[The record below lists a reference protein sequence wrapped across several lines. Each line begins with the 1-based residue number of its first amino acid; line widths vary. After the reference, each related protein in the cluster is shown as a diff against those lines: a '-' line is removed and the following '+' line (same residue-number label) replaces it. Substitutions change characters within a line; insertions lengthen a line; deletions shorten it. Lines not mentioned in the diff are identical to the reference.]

1 MTVVIRAA
9 GSGFAPV
16 GARAL
21 GTLMGMVSASIA
33 APARADEISRSLSDI
48 ASIASSAMSDQ
59 HDFGMVAVTISVL
72 LFATLCAIALVRARA
87 NAAAKLALRQR
98 ENAALRNEL
107 DRARAL
113 LAVDRQIFVTWH
125 SDDAAPETTGDMA
138 VIAPSGLIADIEV
151 YADWLERTDAQSLT
165 RAVTALRTGGIS
177 FDVFLRTLAGRQI
190 AAEGRIIGGSAV
202 LRLRELSGQAE
213 KLAELEGAYR
223 DLQSHVQ
230 SLGVLLESV
239 SLPVWVRDESGRLTF
254 VNRAYASAV
263 ESDPA
268 DVVARGMELLDR
280 NAREELRLGAA
291 AGTPYH
297 KRLPA
302 VIAGRRR
309 ALDVLSVPT
318 GHGSAGIGIDATE
331 AEALRQEVTRMVE
344 AHRSTLDQLATAV
357 AIFDTQRKLTFYN
370 SAYMHLWDL
379 DPAFLDQ
386 QPSDSAILDRLRAAR
401 RLPEQHDFRQWRTQL
416 HEAYQAVEPRQHEW
430 HLPDGRT
437 LRVVTT
443 PNPEGGVTYLFD
455 NLTDRL
461 DLERRFDAVIRVQ
474 GETLDHL
481 GEAVAVFSSDGRLR
495 LSNPAFA
502 HMWKLNPE
510 QLAERP
516 HIEALIAACR
526 PLTLDA
532 ETWQTLRTAV
542 TTLDA
547 RTQITRRI
555 ERSDSSILDC
565 AALPLP
571 DGGTLVT
578 FRDVTATVNFERAL
592 MERNEALVAGEKLK
606 EAFLEHMSYEL
617 RSPLTNIIGFSYFLG
632 DGKTGPLSERQREY
646 LGYITASTNALM
658 AIVDNILDLATI
670 EAGAMTLDLGEV
682 DIVSAMQA
690 AAAGVQDRLIKDGIA
705 LNLRVSPD
713 IGTFVADERRVRQV
727 LFNLLSNAVGFSP
740 RGSSVTL
747 QAVRRQDGVEFK
759 VIDHGRGIPD
769 EMRDKVFNRFETNP
783 LGSEHRGVGLGLSL
797 VRSFVELH
805 GGNVSI
811 ESSVGEGTI
820 VTCIFPSR
828 HETVPAA
835 HSETHAA

>member
-1 MTVVIRAA
+1 MTFAIRAA
-9 GSGFAPV
+9 GSSLAPV
-16 GARAL
+16 GTLTGWISAL
-21 GTLMGMVSASIA
+21 SVL
-33 APARADEISRSLSDI
+33 PARASETLFSES
-48 ASIASSAMSDQ
+48 MSDFATLATTAASDR
-59 HDFGMVAVTISVL
+59 HEFGMFAMMSSIL
-72 LFATLCAIALVRARA
+72 LFAVLCAIALVRMRTTSATA
-87 NAAAKLALRQR
+87 ISERQR
-98 ENAALRNEL
+98 ENAILRGEL
-107 DRARAL
+107 DRTRAL
-113 LAVDRQIFVTWH
+113 LAVDRQVFVTWRA
-125 SDDAAPETTGDMA
+125 DDALPETTGDLS
-138 VIAPSGLIADIEV
+138 VIASSNQVPDIEI
-151 YADWLERTDAQSLT
+151 YSDWLEFADAQSLSH
-165 RAVTALRTGGIS
+165 AVGELRGDGVGFEMPLT
-177 FDVFLRTLAGRQI
+177 TLSGRQI
-190 AAEGRIIGGSAV
+190 AAEGRIVGGCAV
-202 LRLRELSGQAE
+202 LRLREVSGQAE
-213 KLAELEGAYR
+213 KLAQLEGAYR
-223 DLQSHVQ
+223 KLQSHVQ
-230 SLGVLLESV
+230 ALSVLLESV
-239 SLPVWVRDESGRLTF
+239 SLPVWVRDESGHLTF
-254 VNRAYASAV
+254 VNRAYATAV

-268 DVVARGMELLDR
+268 DVLAKGVELLDR

-291 AGTPYH
+291 AGTPYL

-302 VIAGRRR
+302 VIAGHRR

-318 GHGSAGIGIDATE
+318 GRGSAGIGIDATE
-331 AEALRQEVTRMVE
+331 AEALRVEVSRMVD

-357 AIFDTQRKLTFYN
+357 AIFDSQRKLTFYN
-370 SAYMHLWDL
+370 SAYVQLWDL
-379 DPAFLDQ
+379 DPSFLDQ
-386 QPSDSAILDRLRAAR
+386 QPSDSAVLDRLRAGR
-401 RLPEQHDFRQWRTQL
+401 RLPEQHDFRQWRTHL
-416 HEAYQAVEPRQHEW
+416 HESYQAVEPRQHEW

-455 NLTDRL
+455 NLTERL
-461 DLERRFDAVIRVQ
+461 DLERRFDSVIRVQ

-495 LSNPAFA
+495 LSNPALA
-502 HMWKLNPE
+502 HMW
-510 QLAERP
+510 QLDTAMLAQRP
-516 HIEALIAACR
+516 HIETLISACR
-526 PLTLDA
+526 PLTLDS
-532 ETWQTLRTAV
+532 ETWRALRTAV

-555 ERSDSSILDC
+555 ERSDGSILDC

-578 FRDVTATVNFERAL
+578 FRDVTATVNFERTL
-592 MERNEALVAGEKLK
+592 VERNDALVAGEKLK

-632 DGKTGPLSERQREY
+632 DGKTGPLNERQREY

-682 DIVSAMQA
+682 DIVSTMQA
-690 AAAGVQDRLIKDGIA
+690 AAAGVQDRLIKDGIT
-705 LNLRVSPD
+705 LNLQVAPD
-713 IGTFVADERRVRQV
+713 IGAFVADERRVRQV

-759 VIDHGRGIPD
+759 VTDHGRGIPD
-769 EMRDKVFNRFETNP
+769 DMKGKVFNRFESNP
-783 LGSEHRGVGLGLSL
+783 RGSEHRGVGLGLSL

-805 GGNVSI
+805 GGSVTI
-811 ESSVGEGTI
+811 ESNVDEGTI

-828 HETVPAA
+828 SQTLPAA